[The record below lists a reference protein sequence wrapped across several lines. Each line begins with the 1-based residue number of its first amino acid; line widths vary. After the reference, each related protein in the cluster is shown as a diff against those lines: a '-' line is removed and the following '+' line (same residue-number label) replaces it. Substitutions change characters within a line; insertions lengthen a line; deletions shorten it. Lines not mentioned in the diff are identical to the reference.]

1 MEPKSNIV
9 KGSIKQDPFVQNLLE
24 RIPEDLHDS
33 FTDEQLIH
41 LKVALGA
48 RSWGNHKIDLRG
60 TVKLLRWR
68 YYYVFLAG
76 RNRRELSSRE
86 RNISRLLQAGIF
98 SLFLCFCTGLGILI
112 LYLLKSAAGIDL
124 IPGFSFG
131 VWGWFKSLWLN

>member
-1 MEPKSNIV
+1 MEPTPSKP

-33 FTDEQLIH
+33 FSDEQLIH

-48 RSWGNHKIDLRG
+48 RSWGNHAIDLRG

-76 RNRRELSSRE
+76 RNRRELSRRE
-86 RNISRLLQAGIF
+86 RNISRLIQAMIL
-98 SLFLCFCTGLGILI
+98 SVFLCFSTALGLLI

-131 VWGWFKSLWLN
+131 VWGWFQETWLN